1 MPPFEEIVVVS
12 EAASSAA
19 DPVPC
24 LTKLRS
30 EIEPQLLPT
39 PVDVS
44 SIPENE
50 SMLSVLTRQDNE
62 SSNIDLSFQ
71 TSSESENDESSSTKT
86 LNDNWLTCAGEL
98 SYLVED
104 LRRASDLVEEVKG
117 DNCPVV
123 ETFLINAEEL
133 AQRICKN
140 ANKIWRLSN
149 ALLRD
154 IRENKKDLVS
164 SAEANVASVPSH
176 DPSERCNV
184 KTSAEKKY
192 LIKLGPHQPKFSV
205 FPKHDNIPK
214 RKQCRFSSVWYT
226 AFPHLEY
233 SISKDA
239 AFCYVCSLFP
249 SGPGREQADNAWS
262 TDGVRQWHKMTSRG
276 KGKEGKLAVHFASK
290 SHKAALADFYAFSQ
304 QSSNVDLLLDK
315 EKRANIIQAEKDKLT
330 NSDAVSILFDVAGTL
345 ARQGI
350 SFRGRSTESTGKDD
364 EIDGNFNQTVQLV
377 SRHCP
382 SLKRWLDEV
391 RLRPYHVTY
400 MSHDSQNE
408 MIDILANNI
417 RRKVKEEVD
426 ESKMYS
432 VLADTTPDT
441 SNKDRLAVAVRYVK
455 EDGPSFE
462 VKERLLEV
470 KEATDKT
477 GRGQASD
484 ILQSLEN
491 SGLKSSELVFQ
502 SYDFAYNM
510 SGVHNG
516 ARAEVEKILD
526 RKVPYIPCQAHRC
539 NTVVEH
545 SCESSHII
553 QELFNILQEL
563 YVFFSGSTK
572 RHAVLAKHLKTVENC
587 LQLGTF
593 LKQDGR
599 HRWNQSK
606 LYGRLLKPSFKR

>member
-1 MPPFEEIVVVS
+1 MEESKSSKRNKPQKRKRVKLECLVCHRQFDDDYRTTHNKTFHHAMLKQNKAIPYQNTNAQLNPFVAAKKACHKYTSQTSSCTPAGSSTAPNDDHDETLSEMPPFEEIVVMS
-12 EAASSAA
+12 EAASSDA

-24 LTKLRS
+24 LTQLRS

-62 SSNIDLSFQ
+62 SSNIDLSFE

-86 LNDNWLTCAGEL
+86 LNDNWLACAGEL

-117 DNCPVV
+117 DNCPVI

-140 ANKIWRLSN
+140 ANKIWRLSS

-164 SAEANVASVPSH
+164 SAEANAASVPSH

-249 SGPGREQADNAWS
+249 SGPGREQADNARS
-262 TDGVRQWHKMTSRG
+262 TDGVRQWHKMTSRDVY
-276 KGKEGKLAVHFASK
+276 LV
-290 SHKAALADFYAFSQ
+290 
-304 QSSNVDLLLDK
+304 
-315 EKRANIIQAEKDKLT
+315 IILGHIINT
-330 NSDAVSILFDVAGTL
+330 FD
-345 ARQGI
+345 I
-350 SFRGRSTESTGKDD
+350 K
-364 EIDGNFNQTVQLV
+364 EIDSLIYRPINRVFDGLT
-377 SRHCP
+377 SR
-382 SLKRWLDEV
+382 
-391 RLRPYHVTY
+391 
-400 MSHDSQNE
+400 
-408 MIDILANNI
+408 
-417 RRKVKEEVD
+417 
-426 ESKMYS
+426 
-432 VLADTTPDT
+432 
-441 SNKDRLAVAVRYVK
+441 
-455 EDGPSFE
+455 
-462 VKERLLEV
+462 
-470 KEATDKT
+470 
-477 GRGQASD
+477 
-484 ILQSLEN
+484 
-491 SGLKSSELVFQ
+491 
-502 SYDFAYNM
+502 
-510 SGVHNG
+510 
-516 ARAEVEKILD
+516 
-526 RKVPYIPCQAHRC
+526 
-539 NTVVEH
+539 
-545 SCESSHII
+545 II
-553 QELFNILQEL
+553 
-563 YVFFSGSTK
+563 
-572 RHAVLAKHLKTVENC
+572 NC
-587 LQLGTF
+587 L
-593 LKQDGR
+593 DIE
-599 HRWNQSK
+599 HYSN
-606 LYGRLLKPSFKR
+606 Y